1 MKDLNLYYDNLIQY
15 GIATQEEINLVTNIN
30 GWNKQTFN
38 DILYVKTGC
47 RDWEQYK
54 RYRRMK

>member
-30 GWNKQTFN
+30 GWNEQTFN
-38 DILYVKTGC
+38 NILYVKTGY
-47 RDWEQYK
+47 RDWEQYEDIEE
-54 RYRRMK
+54 